1 MDEKQTKALRQ
12 AVASVEMEGFKMTDK
27 KKQLCEKLLTGAIPY
42 DRFLADCK
50 AGKLSAY
57 LGS

>member
-12 AVASVEMEGFKMTDK
+12 AVASVEMEGFKMTVK
-27 KKQLCEKLLTGAIPY
+27 KKQLCEKWLTGSICY
-42 DRFLADCK
+42 DKFLDDCK
-50 AGKLSAY
+50 EGKLSAY